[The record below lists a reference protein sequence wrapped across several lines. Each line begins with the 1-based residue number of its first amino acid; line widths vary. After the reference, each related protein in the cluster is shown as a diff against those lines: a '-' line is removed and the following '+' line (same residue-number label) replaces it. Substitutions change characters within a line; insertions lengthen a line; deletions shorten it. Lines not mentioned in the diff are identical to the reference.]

1 MAAIR
6 REELERLSGS
16 ASYADSIAHA
26 RQRLVQ
32 GRTATAAEVRRVYR
46 RAAESVRRDIEGLTA
61 VGLRRGHLQAL
72 AKALEGRARELNQ
85 GILEAA
91 CRGVRLGAAA
101 GVAGPAGVAEDLLA
115 STFAR
120 ADVRRLFAGINE
132 RAVLALLART
142 RADGLALSDRVW
154 RISQRARTAVTR
166 LVEDG
171 VARGLD
177 SRRLARDVQHY
188 LRPNVWTA
196 HKMETRLRLGVPADV
211 SYEAMRLARTEVTNA
226 YHEGMV
232 AANQGTPGYRGV
244 YWRLSGSHPL
254 ADVCDRMASTTEH
267 GEPGFYPKGK
277 EPARPHPQ
285 CMCNVVPAFESPKAM
300 AERLRD
306 WTRDPESQPELE
318 AWYNG
323 DAGSFL
329 ARPGGAFG
337 GPAGGGAGAGGFG
350 GGPGGG
356 PPGGARS
363 PADALISRAVAE
375 QAQLTPDEVNLV
387 VSHVVQAP
395 FDSRPIKA
403 GNKLA
408 GLTFEGRVLERN
420 SRLPSDVQHWLSH
433 TIGDQQW
440 PVGTTK
446 DQYIAAV
453 RAAATHPG
461 AEVATYR
468 YRAEDCAGF
477 LAPNEMLQPAPGSK
491 EYIWVTYSATWGGIR
506 TGFQT
511 NGAFPVPGGTGRYV
525 FENLLPELFLRQ
537 R

>member
-16 ASYADSIAHA
+16 ASYADSLVRA
-26 RQRLVQ
+26 RQRLLQ
-32 GRTATAAEVRRVYR
+32 GQTATAAEVRRVYR
-46 RAAESVRRDIEGLTA
+46 RAAESLRRDIEGLTA
-61 VGLRRGHLQAL
+61 GTLRRGHLAAL
-72 AKALEGRARELNQ
+72 AKALEQRALELNQ

-91 CRGVRLGAAA
+91 RRGVYLGAEA

-115 STFAR
+115 GTFAR

-132 RAVLALLART
+132 RAVLALLSRT
-142 RADGLALSDRVW
+142 RTDGLALSDRVW
-154 RISQRARTAVTR
+154 RISQRARTALQR

-177 SRRLARDVQHY
+177 SRRMAREAQRY
-188 LRPNVWTA
+188 LQPGVWTA
-196 HKMETRLRLGVPADV
+196 HKAETRLRLGVPADV
-211 SYEAMRLARTEVTNA
+211 SYEAMRLARTEITA
-226 YHEGMV
+226 AFHEGMI
-232 AANQGTPGYRGV
+232 AANRGTPGYRGI

-254 ADVCDRMASTTEH
+254 GDVCDRMASTTEH
-267 GEPGFYPKGK
+267 GEPGFYPRGK
-277 EPARPHPQ
+277 EPQRPHPQ
-285 CMCNVVPAFESPKAM
+285 CMCNVVPAFDSPEAM

-337 GPAGGGAGAGGFG
+337 GPAGGGAGGGF
-350 GGPGGG
+350 PGG

-363 PADALISRAVAE
+363 PADALISRAIAE
-375 QAQLTPDEVNLV
+375 QAKLTPDEVNLV
-387 VSHVVQAP
+387 ISHVAGAP
-395 FDSRPIKA
+395 FSAQPVKA
-403 GNKLA
+403 GKLA
-408 GLTFEGRVLERN
+408 GLRYEGRILERN
-420 SRLPSDVQHWLSH
+420 TRLPSDAQHWLTH

-440 PVGTTK
+440 PAGTTK

-453 RAAATHPG
+453 RAAVTHPR
-461 AEVATYR
+461 AQVATYR
-468 YRAEDCAGF
+468 YRDEDCAGF
-477 LAPNEMLQPAPGSK
+477 FAPNEMPQLAPGSRP
-491 EYIWVTYSATWGGIR
+491 YVWVTYSATWGGIR

-511 NGAFPVPGGTGRYV
+511 DAVFAPAGGAGRYV
-525 FENLLPELFLRQ
+525 FGNLLPELFLRQ